1 MDTKFVWFL
10 VQGIPE
16 MTAIFALA
24 LAFLRIPIRWL
35 LVIPAATVVC
45 IAIYLIRTAGA
56 SFGVHTAFLL
66 LSMVV
71 LLCKATKAKLSS
83 AFIAAF
89 GSEAMLATA
98 ESLNN
103 ILFSH
108 FFDLNFNT
116 LPDTNWVLWKMIGFP
131 QDIVLLLLAILYA
144 KLKKPREGMWRV

>member
-16 MTAIFALA
+16 LTGTFALA
-24 LAFLRIPIRWL
+24 LAILRVPIRWL
-35 LVIPAATVVC
+35 LVIPAAAVVC
-45 IAIYLIRTAGA
+45 TAIYLIRTAGA

-71 LLCKATKAKLSS
+71 LSCTATKAKLSS

-89 GSEAMLATA
+89 VSESILAII

-103 ILFSH
+103 TLFSH
-108 FFDLNFNT
+108 FFNLNIST
-116 LPDTNWVLWKMIGFP
+116 LPDANWVLWKMIGFP
-131 QDIVLLLLAILYA
+131 QAVVLMLLAILYA
-144 KLKKPREGMWRV
+144 KLKKPREGMWKI